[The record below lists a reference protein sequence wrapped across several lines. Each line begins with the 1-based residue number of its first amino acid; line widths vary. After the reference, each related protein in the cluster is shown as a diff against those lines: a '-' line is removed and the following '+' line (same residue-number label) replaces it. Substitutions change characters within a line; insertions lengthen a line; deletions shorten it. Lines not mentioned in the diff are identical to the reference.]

1 MEQPFPIGCG
11 GVAQLGERLLRMQE
25 VRSSILLI
33 STTLF
38 FENYTEEEERNSC
51 KYKRTPNVEKHSI
64 RKLRYKGHTVD
75 ALAKSADEGRDQLR
89 KAAVSRK

>member
-1 MEQPFPIGCG
+1 MEQPIPIGCG
-11 GVAQLGERLLRMQE
+11 GVAQLGEHLPCKQG

-51 KYKRTPNVEKHSI
+51 KNKRTPNVEKHSI

-75 ALAKSADEGRDQLR
+75 ALAISADEGRDQLR

>member
-75 ALAKSADEGRDQLR
+75 ALAISADEGRDQLR